1 MLSLSLISLLFFCTE
16 EKTWSAEV
24 EEIGVIGVSLLSVP
38 SIKVAPSTGS
48 STFFPNSFTELGFKE
63 VKYSTGYLKALISKP

>member
-1 MLSLSLISLLFFCTE
+1 M
-16 EKTWSAEV
+16 
-24 EEIGVIGVSLLSVP
+24 EEIGIIEVSLLSVP

-63 VKYSTGYLKALISKP
+63 VKYSTGYLKSLISKS